1 MLYWAIWPATGI
13 AFLCVFSLFVLPS
26 VVKNTRA
33 AFKTEAHRR
42 KYAWLA
48 AFSLSC
54 ALEVGLLCFIIAA
67 FVDRA
72 QNGFPLGAGW
82 AGAHVVW
89 PVYVFAGVATALCA
103 AGAVYIELRE
113 KRDMS
118 RGKSSEPSPSPCR
131 EVRSASIRKGQKREL
146 PEPVPQ
152 SAATETQKPAV
163 GERDKCR
170 AAIHITAA
178 ILLTVCVLSAASI
191 LTVIFNYILLK
202 LFSASVSKK
211 ILLIMAGLEFVAF
224 AIAAVIVRKKI
235 RRLKLVLRIIC
246 AILFA
251 IFWGEFFLFS
261 FAPKEVIESI
271 LVWAGSGTVVAAPML
286 AFVWLVYALGVRKR
300 PEPFC
305 INPKGKKRVKGI
317 TDT

>member
-1 MLYWAIWPATGI
+1 MLYWTIWPATGI
-13 AFLCVFSLFVLPS
+13 AFLCVFFLSVLPS

-33 AFKTEAHRR
+33 AFKTEGHMR
-42 KYAWLA
+42 KYVWLA

-82 AGAHVVW
+82 AGAHAVW
-89 PVYVFAGVATALCA
+89 PVYVFAGVAAALCA
-103 AGAVYIELRE
+103 AGAVYIELVQ
-113 KRDMS
+113 KRDIS
-118 RGKSSEPSPSPCR
+118 RGKSSEPSSSPR
-131 EVRSASIRKGQKREL
+131 RTVRNISIRKGKKREL

-152 SAATETQKPAV
+152 SAQETQKSAIR
-163 GERDKCR
+163 ERDTCR

-202 LFSASVSKK
+202 LFSVSASKK

-224 AIAAVIVRKKI
+224 AIAAVVARKKI

>member
-33 AFKTEAHRR
+33 AFKTEGHMR

-48 AFSLSC
+48 AFSLSS

-82 AGAHVVW
+82 AGAHAVW
-89 PVYVFAGVATALCA
+89 PVYVFAGVAAALCA
-103 AGAVYIELRE
+103 AGAVYIELGK
-113 KRDMS
+113 KRDIS
-118 RGKSSEPSPSPCR
+118 RGKSSEPSPSPRR
-131 EVRSASIRKGQKREL
+131 EVQSVSIRKGQKREL

-152 SAATETQKPAV
+152 SAQETQKPAV

-202 LFSASVSKK
+202 LFSVSASKK
-211 ILLIMAGLEFVAF
+211 ILLLMAGRLAVHGGDCAKKNQAAETSTAHNLRHSVRNFLGRVFSLFVRPERGYRKYPRLGGFRHGSGCADVGFRMAGLCSGRKE
-224 AIAAVIVRKKI
+224 AVRT
-235 RRLKLVLRIIC
+235 VLYK
-246 AILFA
+246 A
-251 IFWGEFFLFS
+251 E
-261 FAPKEVIESI
+261 K
-271 LVWAGSGTVVAAPML
+271 
-286 AFVWLVYALGVRKR
+286 
-300 PEPFC
+300 
-305 INPKGKKRVKGI
+305 
-317 TDT
+317 